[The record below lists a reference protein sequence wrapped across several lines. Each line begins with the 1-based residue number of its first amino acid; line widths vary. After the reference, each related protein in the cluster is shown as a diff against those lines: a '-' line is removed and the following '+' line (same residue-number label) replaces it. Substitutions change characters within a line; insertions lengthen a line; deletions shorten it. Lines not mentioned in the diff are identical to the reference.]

1 MKNKFT
7 LCIVTTL
14 FLVALLGLVACK
26 GPDEAGARAVEAGEK
41 HDHAAEPAAAQDHEE
56 HPGTTATEDRHDG
69 HDDEQAGEEIHAED
83 IVALDEHE
91 MEQFGIEITK
101 AGPGKLTTFVELPG
115 EIVINSDRMVHIVP
129 RVSAIVRKVS
139 KTLGDQVHPGE
150 MLAELE
156 SRDLAELKMQYLSA
170 RERHNLARELFSRE
184 EKLWEKQIS
193 AEQDFLNARQVLAE
207 ASIELR
213 AAEQR
218 LHLLG
223 FSDEELKRQTDQAD
237 AVYPRY
243 TITAPFAGTVIE
255 KHITMGEVLK
265 EDAEIF
271 TIADF
276 STVWVDI
283 NVYQQDLA
291 MVEKGQTAIIVNS
304 STKQE
309 GEGTIAY
316 VGPIVGE
323 TTRTAPAR
331 IVLDNRD
338 GRWRPGMFITA
349 RIATGSKDTP
359 LLVPRAALQT
369 FEEQQVVFIR
379 TPEGFAPQPVT
390 LGDGDREYVEVVNGL
405 TPGQEYVSAGSFVLK
420 AQLSKG
426 AFGDGHNH

>member
-1 MKNKFT
+1 MKNKCIELIVAA
-7 LCIVTTL
+7 LCL
-14 FLVALLGLVACK
+14 AALAGLVACK
-26 GPDEAGARAVEAGEK
+26 GPAAATAVETGEK
-41 HDHAAEPAAAQDHEE
+41 HEVAAGHEEHAGHDGHDAAAEPAGH
-56 HPGTTATEDRHDG
+56 GHDG
-69 HDDEQAGEEIHAED
+69 HAGEAGGEAEHAED
-83 IVALDEHE
+83 IIVLDDHAQQE
-91 MEQFGIEITK
+91 FGIEMVRAA
-101 AGPGKLTTFVELPG
+101 AGTLTTFVELPG
-115 EIVINSDRMVHIVP
+115 EITINSDRMVHIVP
-129 RVSAIVRKVS
+129 RVSAIVRKVN
-139 KTLGDQVHPGE
+139 KTLGDQVNAGE
-150 MLAELE
+150 TLAELE

-170 RERHNLARELFSRE
+170 RERYSLTKEIFARE
-184 EKLWEKQIS
+184 EKLWAKQIS
-193 AEQDFLNARQVLAE
+193 AEQDYLNARQAMAE
-207 ASIELR
+207 AGIELR

-223 FSDEELKRQTDQAD
+223 FTDEELERQAGQAD

-291 MVEKGQTAIIVNS
+291 KVEKGQTAVIVDTS
-304 STKQE
+304 AGQE
-309 GEGTIAY
+309 GEGTISF

-349 RIATGSKDTP
+349 RIATGSKESP
-359 LLVPRAALQT
+359 LLIRRSALQT
-369 FEEQQVVFIR
+369 MDGQQVVFVR
-379 TPEGFAPQPVT
+379 TGEGFAPQPVV
-390 LGDGDREYVEVVNGL
+390 LGDGDREYVEVADGL
-405 TPGQEYVSAGSFVLK
+405 APGQEYVSTGSFVLK
-420 AQLSKG
+420 AQLSKS